1 MKKITDASKM
11 RANLKYEREY
21 EKKNKAKRL
30 KVSRVKSNI
39 RGKAVRIVEKATGKK
54 IPKWMTVE
62 HIVPLQKT
70 IKNANR
76 KSNLKVI
83 SAKKNFNSSAIK
95 KKYWKK
101 K

>member
-54 IPKWMTVE
+54 IPK
-62 HIVPLQKT
+62 
-70 IKNANR
+70 
-76 KSNLKVI
+76 
-83 SAKKNFNSSAIK
+83 
-95 KKYWKK
+95 
-101 K
+101 